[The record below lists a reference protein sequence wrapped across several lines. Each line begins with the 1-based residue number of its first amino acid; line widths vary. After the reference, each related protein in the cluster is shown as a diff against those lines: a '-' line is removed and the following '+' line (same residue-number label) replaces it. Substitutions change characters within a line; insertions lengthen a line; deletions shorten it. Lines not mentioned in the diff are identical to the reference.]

1 MRAGLVPGMG
11 CEGSD
16 GCVCTKPLQMGRGAG
31 YPHIR
36 APTHLL
42 AWQSALQ
49 APRMQ
54 DPLLL
59 WEIPREAL
67 GSSGVLWGAGEGQVG
82 GCRGCA
88 KIGGLSRGAGSPRCP
103 AVRSGCLSPAVSL
116 ALLVLK

>member
-1 MRAGLVPGMG
+1 MCLHQSPADGQGSRVP
-11 CEGSD
+11 
-16 GCVCTKPLQMGRGAG
+16 
-31 YPHIR
+31 PHSCPR
-36 APTHLL
+36 RPP

-59 WEIPREAL
+59 WENPREAL
-67 GSSGVLWGAGEGQVG
+67 GSSGVLWGASEGQVG

-88 KIGGLSRGAGSPRCP
+88 KIGGLSRGAGSPPCCCRS
-103 AVRSGCLSPAVSL
+103 AVRSGWLSPAASL

>member
-1 MRAGLVPGMG
+1 MDVL
-11 CEGSD
+11 
-16 GCVCTKPLQMGRGAG
+16 CTKPLQMGRGAG
-31 YPHIR
+31 YPHICT
-36 APTHLL
+36 PTHLP

-67 GSSGVLWGAGEGQVG
+67 GSSGVLWGASEGQVG
-82 GCRGCA
+82 GCQGCA

-103 AVRSGCLSPAVSL
+103 VGRSGCLSPAVSP